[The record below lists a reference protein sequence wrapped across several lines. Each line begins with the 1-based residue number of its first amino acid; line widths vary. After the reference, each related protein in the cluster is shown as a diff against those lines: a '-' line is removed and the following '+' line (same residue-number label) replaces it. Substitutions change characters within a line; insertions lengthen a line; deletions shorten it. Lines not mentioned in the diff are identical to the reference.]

1 MGHRPLSQ
9 SSARNRRTKFG
20 SVSVKPRPNHGGP
33 WFWSP
38 DSPPSVFVSQC
49 VEMTPVPPAY
59 YAHSTWSR
67 TEEQRNIEAC
77 GNVVFDGFWA
87 IPSISP
93 VFLWNVSSVIVIVI
107 STHNCT
113 SVSLSGI
120 GYVMCKVIYRFHG
133 LPIDN
138 PIGQVFDSPF
148 GNNSVMEGD
157 YGMTT

>member
-1 MGHRPLSQ
+1 MGHRHLSQ

-33 WFWSP
+33 WFCSP
-38 DSPPSVFVSQC
+38 DSPPSVFFSQC
-49 VEMTPVPPAY
+49 VEMTPVPPATDTQHE
-59 YAHSTWSR
+59 AWR
-67 TEEQRNIEAC
+67 RNNGTSKPVGMSC
-77 GNVVFDGFWA
+77 FLCFWT

-120 GYVMCKVIYRFHG
+120 GYVMCKVIYRFYG
-133 LPIDN
+133 LLLDN
-138 PIGQVFDSPF
+138 PMLP
-148 GNNSVMEGD
+148 SVVKR
-157 YGMTT
+157 YLIAWPVHL